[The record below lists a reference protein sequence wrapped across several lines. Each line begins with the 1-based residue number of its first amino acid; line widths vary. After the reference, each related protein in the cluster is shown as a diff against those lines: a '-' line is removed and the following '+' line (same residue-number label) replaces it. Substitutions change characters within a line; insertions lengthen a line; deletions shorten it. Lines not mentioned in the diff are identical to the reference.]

1 MKVTWSPK
9 AIDDLAE
16 ILDYIEFVLDSPKVT
31 IWRRYL
37 GAILETNLH

>member
-16 ILDYIEFVLDSPKVT
+16 ILDYIEFDLDSLKAT

-37 GAILETNLH
+37 GAFLETNLH

>member
-16 ILDYIEFVLDSPKVT
+16 ILDYIEFDLESPKAT

-37 GAILETNLH
+37 GTFLETNLH

>member
-16 ILDYIEFVLDSPKVT
+16 ILDYIEFDLESPKAT

-37 GAILETNLH
+37 GAFLEASLH

>member
-9 AIDDLAE
+9 AIDDLAG
-16 ILDYIEFVLDSPKVT
+16 ILDYIEFDLDSPKAT

-37 GAILETNLH
+37 GAILETDLH